1 MKAFFAL
8 TFLALIGM
16 TAIAWSIAPDAH
28 RDGKTELTWC
38 SDDNPMRRP
47 QIALFNQ
54 MNPTLRL
61 ELDPSNAGLEKVIV
75 QSIGGVGP
83 DIFDCYSPFQLSA
96 YVRAG
101 VAWDLTDKLAAAG
114 LDPRKLTWPGLHV
127 DAILDGRVYGY
138 PTNAAVN
145 GIWFHK
151 DVFDDAHVPYP
162 PRGQWNWPQLID
174 LAKKLTVRDP
184 QTGKVSQYGFMCD
197 WTIDYTQFLMQWGA
211 KFYSDDGTRCTLDTP
226 QAAAAIQFMT
236 DLIYVYKVSPTPT
249 EEQAMATTGGWGS
262 GVISLF
268 EARRAA
274 MAMGGRWWLC
284 SMRSIPG
291 LKLGAAESPVYN
303 ERIFRAYGKATL
315 INSKSPNREKAF
327 AFMKYL
333 ASEPYNDLINKQAD
347 GMGPVMKY
355 SETDKFLHDPDHPEE
370 DYNDVWR
377 NLMKDA
383 QPDQVSPFVNGPAVD
398 RIITKQLDLVK
409 MRAKS
414 AAQGM
419 ADATREVNEHI
430 QKQLKHDP
438 TLRQR
443 YEALT
448 HTPVHSPVQ

>member
-1 MKAFFAL
+1 LLKAFFAL
-8 TFLALIGM
+8 TVIGLLAM
-16 TAIAWSIAPDAH
+16 SAVAWSLAPEAH
-28 RDGKTELTWC
+28 HDGKTELSWC

-54 MNPTLRL
+54 MFPSCRL
-61 ELDPSNAGLEKVIV
+61 SLDPSNTGLEKVIV

-96 YVRAG
+96 YVKAG
-101 VAWDLTDKLAAAG
+101 IAWDITDKLKAG
-114 LDPRKLTWPGLHV
+114 KMDPREICWPGVRV
-127 DAILDGRVYGY
+127 DAVLDDRVYGF
-138 PTNAAVN
+138 PTNAAAN

-151 DVFDDAHVPYP
+151 DVFDAAGLPYP
-162 PRGQWNWPQLID
+162 PRGQWYWPQLVE
-174 LAKKLTVRDP
+174 LAKKLTIRDP
-184 QTGKVSQYGFMCD
+184 KTGKITQYGFMCD
-197 WTIDYTQFLMQWGA
+197 WTVDYPQFLMQWGA
-211 KFYSDDGTRCTLDTP
+211 NVYSDDGTRCTLDTP
-226 QAAAAIQFMT
+226 QAAAAIQFLT

-268 EARRAA
+268 GAKRAA

-284 SMRSIPG
+284 AMREMKG
-291 LKLGAAESPVYN
+291 LHLGAAESPINNIRV
-303 ERIFRAYGKATL
+303 FRGYGKATL
-315 INSKSPNREKAF
+315 INVKSPNRDAAF
-327 AFMKYL
+327 EFMKYL
-333 ASEPYNDLINKQAD
+333 ASKPYNELINSQAD

-355 SETDKFLHDPDHPEE
+355 TETEKFLHNPEHPEE

-377 NLMKDA
+377 NILRDA

-398 RIITKQLDLVK
+398 RIITKQLDLIK

-430 QKQLKHDP
+430 QKQLKRDP
-438 TLRQR
+438 TLRER

-448 HTPVHSPVQ
+448 HTRVQ

>member
-1 MKAFFAL
+1 LKAFFAL

-16 TAIAWSIAPDAH
+16 SAIAWSIAPDVH
-28 RDGKTELTWC
+28 RDGKTELSWC
-38 SDDNPMRRP
+38 SDDNPMRHP
-47 QIALFNQ
+47 QLALFNQ
-54 MNPTLRL
+54 INPTLHVD
-61 ELDPSNAGLEKVIV
+61 LDPSNTGLEKVIV

-101 VAWDLTDKLAAAG
+101 IAWDMTDKLAAEK
-114 LDPRKLTWPGLHV
+114 LDPRKVTWPCVHV
-127 DAILDGRVYGY
+127 DAVLDDRVYGF

-151 DVFDDAHVPYP
+151 DVFDAASVAYP
-162 PRGQWNWPQLID
+162 PRGQWNWPQLVD
-174 LAKKLTVRDP
+174 LAKKLTIRDP
-184 QTGKVSQYGFMCD
+184 QTGRVSQYGFMCD
-197 WTIDYTQFLMQWGA
+197 WTIDYPQFLMQWGA
-211 KFYSDDGTRCTLDTP
+211 KFYSDDGTRCTLDSP

-268 EARRAA
+268 QAKRAA

-284 SMRSIPG
+284 SMRSIPD
-291 LKLGAAESPVYN
+291 LHLGAAEAPVYN
-303 ERIFRAYGKATL
+303 ERIFRGYGKATL

-355 SETDKFLHDPDHPEE
+355 SQTDKFLHDPDHPDE

-409 MRAKS
+409 MRSKS

-419 ADATREVNEHI
+419 ADATREVNQHI
-430 QKQLKHDP
+430 QQQLKHDP

-448 HTPVHSPVQ
+448 HTTVQ